1 MDKYYLGRKASIMCI
16 DECTRLGDSLRE
28 IAEKISAESVPKVPV
43 IWLDECRYFLREIAE
58 KISAESVPKVPVI
71 WLDECKYFKERQVES
86 NDWRRKSKRG
96 FNGYRSHV

>member
-1 MDKYYLGRKASIMCI
+1 MDKYYLGRKASIMYI
-16 DECTRLGDSLRE
+16 DECTGLRDS
-28 IAEKISAESVPKVPV
+28 
-43 IWLDECRYFLREIAE
+43 LREIAE